1 MFGKQN
7 MLWDLGLRPN
17 EDLEDIEKVKQKIL
31 TLDKEFDLVM
41 IAEKERHAKLLSINS
56 QSLKIGIITL
66 NTQVCLFVALINGVG
81 GN

>member
-17 EDLEDIEKVKQKIL
+17 EDLEDIEKVKQKIR

-41 IAEKERHAKLLSINS
+41 IAEKERHAKLLFIRS
-56 QSLKIGIITL
+56 
-66 NTQVCLFVALINGVG
+66 V
-81 GN
+81 

>member
-1 MFGKQN
+1 MFWKQN

-41 IAEKERHAKLLSINS
+41 IAEKERHAKLL
-56 QSLKIGIITL
+56 
-66 NTQVCLFVALINGVG
+66 LIRSV
-81 GN
+81 

>member
-41 IAEKERHAKLLSINS
+41 IAEKERPNYYQFAVFENRDNYSPT
-56 QSLKIGIITL
+56 LK
-66 NTQVCLFVALINGVG
+66 VCLVVALINGLG